1 MSHRYQTRF
10 QLKKAKEAQE
20 QPLQATMTRRY
31 PTRFQ
36 LKKAQKAQ
44 AQPLQTQSS
53 HTAQPL
59 QAQPPKAVPCEA
71 APRQSTASQTDV
83 VQDELNLMKQ
93 QEDASRI
100 VNYFIARA
108 ATSKSFLDKMAETI
122 KLFEYLYEHPVLLTT
137 HLRFKDVTW
146 HKMAQLDSEMTNVLM
161 RLPATFDVYDQPIRA
176 NIARLYN
183 LMNMIRQKY
192 Y

>member
-10 QLKKAKEAQE
+10 QLKKAQEAQQ
-20 QPLQATMTRRY
+20 QPLQATMTRCY

-53 HTAQPL
+53 HTAQ
-59 QAQPPKAVPCEA
+59 AQPLKAVPCEA
-71 APRQSTASQTDV
+71 VPRQSTASQTDV
-83 VQDELNLMKQ
+83 VQDELKLMRQ
-93 QEDASRI
+93 QADASTI
-100 VNYFIARA
+100 VNYFLARA

-161 RLPATFDVYDQPIRA
+161 RLPVTIDVYDQPIRA

>member
-1 MSHRYQTRF
+1 MSHHYPTRF
-10 QLKKAKEAQE
+10 QLKKAQAV
-20 QPLQATMTRRY
+20 PLQATMTRRY

-36 LKKAQKAQ
+36 LKKAQEAPLQAPPCHTAQ
-44 AQPLQTQSS
+44 AQPLN
-53 HTAQPL
+53 
-59 QAQPPKAVPCEA
+59 AVPCEA
-71 APRQSTASQTDV
+71 AASQAVPRQSTASQTDV

-100 VNYFIARA
+100 VNYMLGRA
-108 ATSKSFLDKMAETI
+108 KASNSFLDKMAETI

-137 HLRFKDVTW
+137 HLRFKDITW

-161 RLPATFDVYDQPIRA
+161 RLPVTIDVYDQPIRA

>member
-1 MSHRYQTRF
+1 MSHHYPTRF
-10 QLKKAKEAQE
+10 QLKKAQE
-20 QPLQATMTRRY
+20 QPLQATLARRY

-36 LKKAQKAQ
+36 LKKAQEAPRQ
-44 AQPLQTQSS
+44 AQSLQTQPPQ
-53 HTAQPL
+53 APL
-59 QAQPPKAVPCEA
+59 H
-71 APRQSTASQTDV
+71 QSVASQTDV
-83 VQDELNLMKQ
+83 VQDELKRQ

-100 VNYFIARA
+100 VNGMLARA
-108 ATSKSFLDKMAETI
+108 RASISILDKMAETI

-146 HKMAQLDSEMTNVLM
+146 HKMAQLDSEMANVLM
-161 RLPATFDVYDQPIRA
+161 RLPVTFDVYDQPIRA

>member
-10 QLKKAKEAQE
+10 QLKKAQEAQQ

-36 LKKAQKAQ
+36 LKKAQKASLQ
-44 AQPLQTQSS
+44 TQPCHTAQPLQTQPR
-53 HTAQPL
+53 QE
-59 QAQPPKAVPCEA
+59 VPCEA

-83 VQDELNLMKQ
+83 VQDELKLMKQ
-93 QEDASRI
+93 QDDASRI
-100 VNYFIARA
+100 VNYFLARA

-137 HLRFKDVTW
+137 HLRFKDITW

-161 RLPATFDVYDQPIRA
+161 RLPVTIDVYDQPIRA

>member
-10 QLKKAKEAQE
+10 QLKKAQEAQE
-20 QPLQATMTRRY
+20 QPLQATMARRY

-36 LKKAQKAQ
+36 LKKAQEAQ
-44 AQPLQTQSS
+44 EQPLQEQPC
-53 HTAQPL
+53 HTAQEQPL
-59 QAQPPKAVPCEA
+59 KAVPCEA
-71 APRQSTASQTDV
+71 VPRQSTASQTDM
-83 VQDELNLMKQ
+83 VQDEVKLMRQ
-93 QEDASRI
+93 QADASTI
-100 VNYFIARA
+100 VNYFLARA
-108 ATSKSFLDKMAETI
+108 ATSKSFLDKVLEII

-146 HKMAQLDSEMTNVLM
+146 HKMAQLDGEMADMLM
-161 RLPATFDVYDQPIRA
+161 RLPVTIDLYDQPIRA

>member
-10 QLKKAKEAQE
+10 QLKKAQEAQQ
-20 QPLQATMTRRY
+20 QPLQATMTRCY

-36 LKKAQKAQ
+36 LKKAQEAPLQTQPCHTAQ
-44 AQPLQTQSS
+44 AQPL
-53 HTAQPL
+53 
-59 QAQPPKAVPCEA
+59 KAVPCEA
-71 APRQSTASQTDV
+71 VPRQSTASQTDV
-83 VQDELNLMKQ
+83 VQDELKLMRQ
-93 QEDASRI
+93 QADASTI
-100 VNYFIARA
+100 VNYFLARA

>member
-1 MSHRYQTRF
+1 MSHRYLTRF
-10 QLKKAKEAQE
+10 QLKKAQE
-20 QPLQATMTRRY
+20 QPLQATMARRY

-36 LKKAQKAQ
+36 LEKAQKAQ
-44 AQPLQTQSS
+44 AQPLK
-53 HTAQPL
+53 AQPR
-59 QAQPPKAVPCEA
+59 QEQPRQEQ
-71 APRQSTASQTDV
+71 PRQSVASQTDM
-83 VQDELNLMKQ
+83 VQDELKLMRQ
-93 QEDASRI
+93 QADASTI
-100 VNYFIARA
+100 VNYFLARA

-146 HKMAQLDSEMTNVLM
+146 HKMAQLDNEMTNVLM